1 MTSKKTKSGSYS
13 KGFTTSL
20 RDQFLKNQLR
30 ENKRKFS
37 KPFTLNLLC
46 LTYNVNNKKPTQSL
60 EPVLDIVSQFGK
72 ENKQQII
79 FNNPKKKKTKGK
91 KEKKDQEI
99 LIDFGENSKTK
110 KQIHSNETQKQQ
122 WEEQDLN
129 KRKKKDPN
137 LPKEGQVQENLNKP
151 LDRNDP
157 LKNRIDLIIFGLQEV
172 DTTAPALFSNDE
184 HKANQWKTVLEE
196 SLSTLR
202 DSYKKVASKQMAG
215 ILLFVYARSRLR
227 RQITNVD
234 LSEHAS
240 GIFGMLPNK
249 GGVAIKM
256 DLYDSTIVFVNSH
269 LACDMKHMERRN
281 QDWATIS
288 ENLNF
293 NWITNY
299 DLNAQ
304 ANNKILQ
311 TRHSPNS
318 NKKENELENEMKS
331 RKSKKDHEIGK
342 KKRKIRQ
349 MKKSKLTQ
357 SKTQPQIET
366 NEETSGK
373 GKQEQ
378 ERERERE
385 RERQIQTQKQKQRQK
400 EKENEKRKKLSLYP
414 TNSKMKISNA
424 DILFWMGDLNYRLEN
439 ISRTEVLEMIE
450 KKELNSLLKY
460 DQLREQMKFGYV
472 FKGFKES
479 VVNFPPTYKFDPGTI
494 TQYDTSE
501 KKRTPAWTDRILWN
515 CNENHAVRPRGYC
528 SHPKFTVSDHK
539 PVVGFFELTLLKID
553 PDLQFQYKKKLTKEL
568 DKAENESKP
577 DASVSTNQIDFLDCR
592 YNIIKKGSFTLKNK
606 GSGLVQFRFMPKNNT
621 GQISEPWI
629 RVTPSRGMI
638 NPAGEMEI
646 FVQVQINHDTIGEL
660 YQKSK
665 SKYEIEDILVLHLE
679 NSKDHFIVV
688 RASYEKSCFGMSL
701 NSLVSL
707 KNPIKK
713 RATNNK
719 GSGNGNRNVKKNV
732 SSFIPKELWKL
743 VNYINENCLD
753 YPGIFMQQ
761 GFSKENQKIRDILDN
776 DVDFAFDGS
785 PLSVSETILHFLNS
799 IAVSVIPVQFY
810 KICLESVK
818 SKRDCF
824 EIIKQLPIIHQ
835 NVFIYLISFLKQ
847 LLKYGKKNKLE
858 KDSIALIFSTVI
870 LRSPTKQ
877 ISSKKDRKDKIKRK
891 QFLLNF
897 L

>member
-1 MTSKKTKSGSYS
+1 MASKKTKSVTRASVRHC
-13 KGFTTSL
+13 L
-20 RDQFLKNQLR
+20 AIWQ
-30 ENKRKFS
+30 RKQATNYFE
-37 KPFTLNLLC
+37 
-46 LTYNVNNKKPTQSL
+46 Q
-60 EPVLDIVSQFGK
+60 
-72 ENKQQII
+72 
-79 FNNPKKKKTKGK
+79 PKKKKKKGK
-91 KEKKDQEI
+91 NEKKDKEI

-110 KQIHSNETQKQQ
+110 KQIHSTETQTQQ
-122 WEEQDLN
+122 LEELEKK
-129 KRKKKDPN
+129 KRKKKNPN
-137 LPKEGQVQENLNKP
+137 QPKEEQVQENLNKSIY
-151 LDRNDP
+151 RNE
-157 LKNRIDLIIFGLQEV
+157 KFQNRIDLIIFGLQEV

-202 DSYKKVASKQMAG
+202 DSYKKIASKQMAG

-256 DLYDSTIVFVNSH
+256 DLYDSTLVFVNSH

-288 ENLNF
+288 DNLTF

-311 TRHSPNS
+311 MRSNPNF
-318 NKKENELENEMKS
+318 NKKENELENETKP
-331 RKSKKDHEIGK
+331 RKSKKDHEKGK
-342 KKRKIRQ
+342 KKRKIRKR
-349 MKKSKLTQ
+349 KKSKLTQ
-357 SKTQPQIET
+357 SKTQPQIGT
-366 NEETSGK
+366 NEESSDK

-385 RERQIQTQKQKQRQK
+385 REIQIQKQKQRQK

-424 DILFWMGDLNYRLEN
+424 DILFWMGDLNYRLGN

-450 KKELNSLLKY
+450 KKELNALLKY

-479 VVNFPPTYKFDPGTI
+479 VINFPPTYKFDPGTI

-592 YNIIKKGSFTLKNK
+592 YNIIKKDSFILKNK
-606 GSGLVQFRFMPKNNT
+606 GRGLVQFRFMPKNNT
-621 GQISEPWI
+621 NQISEPWVH
-629 RVTPSRGMI
+629 VTPARGMI

-660 YQKSK
+660 YQNSK

-713 RATNNK
+713 AEII
-719 GSGNGNRNVKKNV
+719 GEEDENGNQNVEKNNF
-732 SSFIPKELWKL
+732 SLFIPKELWKL
-743 VNYINENCLD
+743 VNYIYENCLD

-761 GFSKENQKIRDILDN
+761 GFSEENKKIRDILDN
-776 DVDFAFDGS
+776 DVDFNFDGS

-799 IAVSVIPVQFY
+799 ITVSVIPVQFY

-870 LRSPTKQ
+870 LRSPIKQ
-877 ISSKKDRKDKIKRK
+877 RSSKKDRKDKIKRK